1 MRHKTALHCISALTV
16 ALAISF
22 CAGTSASAQ
31 DVDAMTVPKYD
42 LKFGFAIDGR
52 VQNMNFKPG
61 QEVKK
66 GDIIAEL
73 VDDEGKTMLA
83 EYKILTEQPFEVDE
97 AKARFDLAK
106 IELARVRSLSEN
118 KAAAP
123 FEVIRA
129 EASEAVARIGYEL
142 TKRKQLELAQ
152 QYERAKARHQEYVIR
167 APMDGVVEQ
176 VTVEVGESVERTKP
190 IIRVVVIDPLWV
202 NAPIPT
208 NQTMKL
214 KVGDSA
220 WVTPKLEGHTQP
232 VEGKII
238 WIASVA
244 DPASDTRSVRIEVP
258 NPKRLP
264 AGAHVGVRFTPEPTL
279 PAAPQSGS
287 KQGSKP

>member
-1 MRHKTALHCISALTV
+1 MRLKKALHRLSALTIA
-16 ALAISF
+16 ALALSF
-22 CAGTSASAQ
+22 YAGSHAWAQ
-31 DVDAMTVPKYD
+31 DIDAMTVPKYD

-52 VQNMNFKPG
+52 VQTMNVKPG

-83 EYKILTEQPFEVDE
+83 EYKILTESPFEVDG
-97 AKARFDLAK
+97 AKARYDLAK
-106 IELARVRSLSEN
+106 IELDRVRTLASKN
-118 KAAAP
+118 AAAV
-123 FEVIRA
+123 FEVTRA
-129 EASEAVARIGYEL
+129 EASEKVAGIEWEL
-142 TKRKQLELAQ
+142 SKRKQLELAQ
-152 QYERAKARHQEYVIR
+152 QYERAKARHQEYVMR

-176 VTVEVGESVERTKP
+176 ITVEVGESVERTKP
-190 IIRVVVIDPLWV
+190 ILRVVVIDPLWV
-202 NAPIPT
+202 NAPVPT

-220 WVTPKLEGHTQP
+220 WVTPKLEGHEQP

-244 DPASDTRSVRIEVP
+244 DPASDTRSIRVEVP

-264 AGAHVGVRFTPEPTL
+264 AGAHVGVRFTPEPT
-279 PAAPQSGS
+279 PTAATNTGS
-287 KQGSKP
+287 KQGSK